1 MINIIELSKSSNL
14 AIVVRCHEDSSAA
27 LLGRA
32 LAAETVDFP
41 IVVHLQISLYCQ

>member
-14 AIVVRCHEDSSAA
+14 AIVVGCHEDSSAA

-41 IVVHLQISLYCQ
+41 IVVHLEISLYCQ